1 MGTTMV
7 GKPNQT
13 QTAVTGPVSQV
24 PPDQSQIPPVPSSGR
39 AEPTPTLVSGHP
51 QFANGKLE
59 ACELEYYTAIQ
70 DFDYRQGGLT
80 AVLGSVSVRMGKRD
94 LGGLIKLVLKDWN
107 ASDQTFTDPPRP
119 ASIGFVANNGMSIIA
134 PDTILDSEAASG
146 KLAVYSLAKLPS
158 MMKEIMSGSIS
169 LSFSRERGAMDVIV
183 PIDLSSPENVGG
195 EHSQKALDN
204 FLKCLSILTR
214 DVRDSH
220 Q

>member
-1 MGTTMV
+1 MRLKEFAHGSDLSGSVDRFFRKGSGKMKSKVTVATML
-7 GKPNQT
+7 
-13 QTAVTGPVSQV
+13 ALLAL
-24 PPDQSQIPPVPSSGR
+24 IPSSGR

-107 ASDQTFTDPPRP
+107 ASDQTFIDPPRP
-119 ASIGFVANNGMSIIA
+119 VAVGFVANNGMSISA
-134 PDTILDSEAASG
+134 PDTILNSEDISG

-169 LSFSRERGAMDVIV
+169 LKTARR
-183 PIDLSSPENVGG
+183 
-195 EHSQKALDN
+195 
-204 FLKCLSILTR
+204 
-214 DVRDSH
+214 
-220 Q
+220 